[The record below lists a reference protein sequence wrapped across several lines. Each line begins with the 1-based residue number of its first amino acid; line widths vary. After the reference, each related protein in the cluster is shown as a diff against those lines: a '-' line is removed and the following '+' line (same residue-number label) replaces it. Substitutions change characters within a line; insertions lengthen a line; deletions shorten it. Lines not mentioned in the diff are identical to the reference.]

1 MNTTRRKA
9 LFGLVL
15 FLVSIPLLAAPPQK
29 NICPAPGDEAARRAA
44 VEAACRHFGSAP
56 KGWGMHSAF
65 GPRGEIIDCLHF
77 TCGASRPA
85 AATRSDAG
93 DRAPKRFMLR
103 FSDAYLVHE
112 PGRGSLQITAQGS
125 VLSYGNDWQVRK
137 LKPYL
142 YHLRQDNWKGIYW
155 KVNTSRKAVYK
166 VKGGRFGQ
174 LGGSEKRT
182 GINVDVVGNAESPTR
197 FFLRFQDAYL
207 VQPAKARPQ
216 VVAEGSAL
224 SYGSDW
230 QVKRLKPYLYHLRQN
245 NWQQFFWKVN
255 TSRKEM
261 YRVTGGQFGRLGGR
275 DEKLGITVE
284 PVY

>member
-9 LFGLVL
+9 L
-15 FLVSIPLLAAPPQK
+15 
-29 NICPAPGDEAARRAA
+29 
-44 VEAACRHFGSAP
+44 FGSAP

-65 GPRGEIIDCLHF
+65 GSRGEIIDFLHF

-103 FSDAYLVHE
+103 FSDAYLV
-112 PGRGSLQITAQGS
+112 
-125 VLSYGNDWQVRK
+125 
-137 LKPYL
+137 
-142 YHLRQDNWKGIYW
+142 
-155 KVNTSRKAVYK
+155 
-166 VKGGRFGQ
+166 
-174 LGGSEKRT
+174 
-182 GINVDVVGNAESPTR
+182 
-197 FFLRFQDAYL
+197 
-207 VQPAKARPQ
+207 QPAKARPQ
-216 VVAEGSAL
+216 IVDEGSAL

-230 QVKRLKPYLYHLRQN
+230 QVRRLKPYLYHLRQD

-255 TSRKEM
+255 TSRKEL

-275 DEKLGITVE
+275 DEKLDITVE